1 MPELSRFYGIIIY
14 MYSKDH
20 SPPHFHAKYGEYV
33 ATFFI
38 ESGALQE
45 GNLPKRALQL
55 VKEWASL
62 HKNELSANWETAQS
76 DSPHFFKIDPLE

>member
-14 MYSKDH
+14 MYAKDH
-20 SPPHFHAKYGEYV
+20 FPPHFHAKYGDYT
-33 ATFFI
+33 ATFYI
-38 ESGALQE
+38 KNCELQE

-62 HKNELSANWETAQS
+62 HKEELSANWETAQS
-76 DSPHFFKIDPLE
+76 DSPKFFKINPLD